1 MRLYELNGFYYLKDC
16 DGYYEWLS
24 DQENVPYF
32 MLNNTTRQK
41 FVQDILPLIKSGQC
55 TCDKATLDKIR
66 YFKQVP
72 TRVTTDQYIQIVEPD
87 PINKPLMKH
96 QIEAVTRMITYP
108 KYGFFLG
115 TGTGKTLIAISF
127 LMTMKLTKALIITPK
142 KVNKQYKKELD
153 KYIPNNQCIVTNYE
167 QVSNYINES
176 FDVLI
181 LDESHK
187 AKNYTSNITTNI
199 KQISKKTP
207 NVYLFTGTPQ
217 DKQRHELFPQFYLL
231 YDHFM
236 PGKTRFWN
244 RYFNLND
251 YYKPKSEKSN
261 FSHELTEMI
270 KSISWGKKTDDVIDL
285 SNCPE
290 NDVIIECPRPDPL
303 YYQLTEDKVL
313 EFPDG
318 SVVVADGKAI
328 LKMKQREM
336 CCGFV
341 RVEKDGRKG
350 TRKIFNPKENPV
362 IKFLPTIDRAI
373 IYTEFKRDIQN
384 LSKIC
389 DDLNLD
395 YAIVDGS
402 TPAKK
407 ADCYIEGF
415 KNETIRFLIMQ
426 SKSGNAGLDL
436 TCTNNVI
443 FYTLPTS
450 YIVFKQCKGR
460 IRRPGQT
467 KVCNYYYFICE
478 DSVEYD
484 MIKSL
489 KRKKNFTARVFKIYE

>member
-1 MRLYELNGFYYLKDC
+1 MKLYELNGFYYIKDC
-16 DGYYEWLS
+16 DTYYDWLS
-24 DQENVPYF
+24 DQDNIPYF
-32 MLNNTTRQK
+32 HLNNTTRQK
-41 FVQDILPLIKSGQC
+41 FIQDILPLIKSGKCEYDQ
-55 TCDKATLDKIR
+55 KALDKIR
-66 YFKQVP
+66 YFVQAP
-72 TRVTTDQYIQIVEPD
+72 TRNLPEQVVLIEPD
-87 PINKPLMKH
+87 PMNKPLMPH
-96 QIEAVTRMITYP
+96 QIEAVNRMIKYP
-108 KYGFFLG
+108 KYAFFLG

-127 LMTMKLTKALIITPK
+127 LMTMHLTKALIITPK
-142 KVNKQYKKELD
+142 KVIDQYKKELD
-153 KYIPNNQCIVTNYE
+153 KYIPNNQCVVTNYE
-167 QVSNYINES
+167 QVTNYTNEN

-187 AKNYTSNITTNI
+187 AKNYTSSISANI
-199 KQISKKTP
+199 KQISRKTP

-217 DKQRHELFPQFYLL
+217 DKQRHEIFSQLYLL

-270 KSISWGKKTDDVIDL
+270 ESISWGKETDDVIDL
-285 SNCPE
+285 SKCPE
-290 NDVIIECPRPDPL
+290 NDIIIECPKPDPL

-313 EFPDG
+313 EFSDG
-318 SVVVADGKAI
+318 SAVVADSKAK
-328 LKMKQREM
+328 LKIKQREM

-341 RVEKDGRKG
+341 RVERDGKKG
-350 TRKIFNPKENPV
+350 TKRIFNPKENPV
-362 IKFLPTIDRAI
+362 IKFLPTMDHAI

-389 DDLNLD
+389 DDLKLS

-402 TPAKK
+402 TSKKK
-407 ADCYIEGF
+407 ADCFIEWF
-415 KNETIRFLIMQ
+415 KNGTIRFLIMQ

-436 TCTNNVI
+436 TCTNNVV
-443 FYTLPTS
+443 FYTLPES

-460 IRRPGQT
+460 IRRPGQN

-489 KRKKNFTARVFKIYE
+489 KRKKCFSNRVFKIYK

>member
-1 MRLYELNGFYYLKDC
+1 MKLYELNGFYYIKDC
-16 DGYYEWLS
+16 DTYYDWLS
-24 DQENVPYF
+24 DQDNIPYF
-32 MLNNTTRQK
+32 HLNNTTRQK
-41 FVQDILPLIKSGQC
+41 FIQDILPLIKSGKCEYDQ
-55 TCDKATLDKIR
+55 KALDKIR
-66 YFKQVP
+66 YFVQAP
-72 TRVTTDQYIQIVEPD
+72 TRNLPEQLVLIEPD
-87 PINKPLMKH
+87 PMNKPLMPH
-96 QIEAVTRMITYP
+96 QIEAVNRMIKYP
-108 KYGFFLG
+108 KYAFFLG

-127 LMTMKLTKALIITPK
+127 LMTMHLTKALIITPK
-142 KVNKQYKKELD
+142 KVIDQYKKELD
-153 KYIPNNQCIVTNYE
+153 KYIPNNQCVVTNYE
-167 QVSNYINES
+167 QVTNYTNEN

-187 AKNYTSNITTNI
+187 AKNYTSSISANI
-199 KQISKKTP
+199 KQISRKTP

-217 DKQRHELFPQFYLL
+217 DKQRHEIFSQLYLL

-261 FSHELTEMI
+261 FSQELTEMI
-270 KSISWGKKTDDVIDL
+270 ESISWGKETDDVIDL
-285 SNCPE
+285 SKCPE
-290 NDVIIECPRPDPL
+290 NDIIIECPKPDPL

-313 EFPDG
+313 EFSDG
-318 SVVVADGKAI
+318 SAVVADSKAK
-328 LKMKQREM
+328 LKIKQREM

-341 RVEKDGRKG
+341 RVERDGKKG
-350 TRKIFNPKENPV
+350 TKRIFNPKENPV
-362 IKFLPTIDRAI
+362 IKFLSTMDHAI

-389 DDLNLD
+389 DDLKLS

-402 TPAKK
+402 TSKKK
-407 ADCYIEGF
+407 ADCFIEWF
-415 KNETIRFLIMQ
+415 KNGTIRFLIMQ

-436 TCTNNVI
+436 TCTNNVV
-443 FYTLPTS
+443 FYTLPES

-460 IRRPGQT
+460 IRRPGQN

-489 KRKKNFTARVFKIYE
+489 KRKKCFSNRVFKIYK

>member
-1 MRLYELNGFYYLKDC
+1 MKLYELNGFYYIKDC
-16 DGYYEWLS
+16 DTYYDWLS
-24 DQENVPYF
+24 DQDNIPYF
-32 MLNNTTRQK
+32 HLNNTTRQK
-41 FVQDILPLIKSGQC
+41 FIQDILPLIKSGKCEYDQR
-55 TCDKATLDKIR
+55 ALDKIR
-66 YFKQVP
+66 YFVQAP
-72 TRVTTDQYIQIVEPD
+72 TRNLPEQLVLIEPD
-87 PINKPLMKH
+87 PMNKPLMPH
-96 QIEAVTRMITYP
+96 QIEAVNRMIKYP
-108 KYGFFLG
+108 KYAFFLG

-127 LMTMKLTKALIITPK
+127 LMTMNLTKALIITPK
-142 KVNKQYKKELD
+142 KVIDQYKKELN
-153 KYIPNNQCIVTNYE
+153 KYIPNNQCVVTNYE
-167 QVSNYINES
+167 QVTNYTNEN
-176 FDVLI
+176 FDILI

-187 AKNYTSNITTNI
+187 AKNYTSSISANI
-199 KQISKKTP
+199 KKISMKTP

-217 DKQRHELFPQFYLL
+217 DKQRHEIFSQLYLL

-270 KSISWGKKTDDVIDL
+270 ESISWGKETDDVIDL
-285 SNCPE
+285 SKCPE
-290 NDVIIECPRPDPL
+290 NDIIIECPKPDPL

-313 EFPDG
+313 EFSDG
-318 SVVVADGKAI
+318 SAVVADSKAK
-328 LKMKQREM
+328 LKIKQREM

-341 RVEKDGRKG
+341 RVERNEQKG
-350 TRKIFNPKENPV
+350 TKRIFNPKENQI
-362 IKFLPTIDRAI
+362 IKFLPTIDHAI

-389 DDLNLD
+389 DDLKLS

-402 TPAKK
+402 TSKKK
-407 ADCYIEGF
+407 ADCFIEWF
-415 KNETIRFLIMQ
+415 KNGAIRFLIMQ

-436 TCTNNVI
+436 TCTNNVV
-443 FYTLPTS
+443 FYTLPES

-460 IRRPGQT
+460 IRRPGQN

-489 KRKKNFTARVFKIYE
+489 KRKKCFSNRVFKIYK

>member
-1 MRLYELNGFYYLKDC
+1 MKLYELNGFYYIKDC
-16 DGYYEWLS
+16 DTYYDWLS
-24 DQENVPYF
+24 DQDNIPYF
-32 MLNNTTRQK
+32 HLNNTTRQK
-41 FVQDILPLIKSGQC
+41 FIQDILPLIKSGKC
-55 TCDKATLDKIR
+55 EYDKKALDKIR
-66 YFKQVP
+66 YFVQAP
-72 TRVTTDQYIQIVEPD
+72 TRNLPEQLALIEPD
-87 PINKPLMKH
+87 PMNKPLMPH
-96 QIEAVTRMITYP
+96 QIEAVNRMIKYP
-108 KYGFFLG
+108 KYAFFLG

-127 LMTMKLTKALIITPK
+127 LMTMHLTKALIITPK
-142 KVNKQYKKELD
+142 KVIDQYKKELD
-153 KYIPNNQCIVTNYE
+153 KYIPNNQCVVTNYE
-167 QVSNYINES
+167 QVTNYTNEN

-187 AKNYTSNITTNI
+187 AKNYTSSISANI
-199 KQISKKTP
+199 KQISRKTP

-217 DKQRHELFPQFYLL
+217 DKQRHEIFSQLYLL

-270 KSISWGKKTDDVIDL
+270 ESISWGKETDDVIDL
-285 SNCPE
+285 SKCPE
-290 NDVIIECPRPDPL
+290 NDIIIECPKPDPL

-313 EFPDG
+313 EFSDG
-318 SVVVADGKAI
+318 SAVVADSKAK
-328 LKMKQREM
+328 LKIKQREM

-341 RVEKDGRKG
+341 RVERDGKKG
-350 TRKIFNPKENPV
+350 TKRIFNPKENPV
-362 IKFLPTIDRAI
+362 IRFLPTIDHAI

-389 DDLNLD
+389 DGLKLS

-402 TPAKK
+402 TSKKK
-407 ADCYIEGF
+407 ADCFIEWF
-415 KNETIRFLIMQ
+415 KNGTIRFLIMQ

-436 TCTNNVI
+436 TCTNNVV
-443 FYTLPTS
+443 FYTLPES

-460 IRRPGQT
+460 IRRPGQN

-489 KRKKNFTARVFKIYE
+489 KRKKCFSNRVFKIYK

>member
-1 MRLYELNGFYYLKDC
+1 MKLYELNGFYYIKDC
-16 DGYYEWLS
+16 DTYYDWLS
-24 DQENVPYF
+24 DQDNIPYF
-32 MLNNTTRQK
+32 HLNNTTRQK
-41 FVQDILPLIKSGQC
+41 FIQDILPLIKSGKCEYDQR
-55 TCDKATLDKIR
+55 ALDKIR
-66 YFKQVP
+66 YFVQAP
-72 TRVTTDQYIQIVEPD
+72 TRNLPEQVVLIEPD
-87 PINKPLMKH
+87 PMNKPLMPH
-96 QIEAVTRMITYP
+96 QIEAVNRMIKYP
-108 KYGFFLG
+108 KYAFFLG

-127 LMTMKLTKALIITPK
+127 LMTMNLTKALIITPK
-142 KVNKQYKKELD
+142 KVIDQYKKELD
-153 KYIPNNQCIVTNYE
+153 KYIPNNQCVVTNYE
-167 QVSNYINES
+167 QVTNYTNEN

-187 AKNYTSNITTNI
+187 AKNYTSSISANI
-199 KQISKKTP
+199 KKISRKTP

-217 DKQRHELFPQFYLL
+217 DKQRHEIFSQLYLL

-270 KSISWGKKTDDVIDL
+270 ESISWGKETDDVIDL
-285 SNCPE
+285 SKCPE
-290 NDVIIECPRPDPL
+290 NDIIIECPKPDPL

-313 EFPDG
+313 EFSDG
-318 SVVVADGKAI
+318 SAVVADSKAK
-328 LKMKQREM
+328 LKIKQREM

-341 RVEKDGRKG
+341 RVERDGQKG
-350 TRKIFNPKENPV
+350 TKRIFNPKENPV
-362 IKFLPTIDRAI
+362 IRFLPTIDHAI

-389 DDLNLD
+389 DDLKLS

-402 TPAKK
+402 TSKKK
-407 ADCYIEGF
+407 ADCFIEWF
-415 KNETIRFLIMQ
+415 KNGTIRFLIMQ

-443 FYTLPTS
+443 FYTLPES

-478 DSVEYD
+478 DSVEYN

-489 KRKKNFTARVFKIYE
+489 KRKKCFSNRVFKIYK